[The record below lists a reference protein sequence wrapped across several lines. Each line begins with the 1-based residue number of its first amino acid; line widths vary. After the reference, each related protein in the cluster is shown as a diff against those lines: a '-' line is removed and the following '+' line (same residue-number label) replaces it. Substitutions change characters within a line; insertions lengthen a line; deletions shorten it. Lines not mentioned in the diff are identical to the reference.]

1 MHTVL
6 LDITW
11 KQVKIKA
18 KLLIQSIVLLAMQ

>member
-11 KQVKIKA
+11 KQVKIKD